1 MIDKF
6 KVFNKIKI
14 DIDRYKEVEVN
25 NNEELRIKMQDRLNS
40 SERIKKKRKKT
51 NILISTIALIS
62 IIVVGIGVINP
73 SLADNIIQN
82 ISDFQTMLDKIKKS
96 VNDEDGI
103 ESNTEIYPER
113 EKEKKENE
121 KNKLIATPVN
131 VSSKS
136 NGLKITIDKAMY
148 DKKKIYLDMTLKTD
162 KPIKKSEYIKAISD
176 SPYGDGEKNM
186 YLDDLKMTINEIEPN
201 SYSYGPG
208 VIEFID
214 EYSAKFTCLIE
225 LDPNN
230 SIEDANFKITFGIS
244 KYKHPNFTGKIKG
257 RWSFD
262 FNIKSVDDGKKHIE
276 VNKKDW
282 DYILKSVDVS
292 KTYVEVKIQLP
303 FQPSLGNPHNNFV
316 IVKDDKKRELQMSVG
331 SEGENKI
338 YTQINELVNIGE
350 IPKYIDIL
358 VLKNLTD
365 EDQNSKAL
373 SSFRVDLE

>member
-14 DIDRYKEVEVN
+14 DIDKYKEVKVN

-51 NILISTIALIS
+51 NILISTIASIS

-121 KNKLIATPVN
+121 KNKLIATTVN

-148 DKKKIYLDMTLKTD
+148 DKKKIYLDMILKTD
-162 KPIKKSEYIKAISD
+162 KPIKKSEYIKSISD

-230 SIEDANFKITFGIS
+230 SIEDANFKITFGIP

-257 RWSFD
+257 RWFFD

-276 VNKKDW
+276 VNKKDG

-358 VLKNLTD
+358 VLKNFTD